1 MRHSSPEPSH
11 LSLCCSP
18 DVPFCPS
25 PCTAV
30 LMMVGDSLSTPTAA
44 CGGSKMSSLWPPT
57 DSRAVVVK
65 ASADVGERDMQ
76 C

>member
-1 MRHSSPEPSH
+1 
-11 LSLCCSP
+11 
-18 DVPFCPS
+18 
-25 PCTAV
+25 
-30 LMMVGDSLSTPTAA
+30 MMVGDSLSTPTAA